1 MNIQILRKNQSSGLE
16 PIFTGKKQ
24 YIRTIIFDSKE
35 KLRDMGNLLLE
46 LLGFVLIFIA
56 VNWKRNDYSEIKI
69 FSLDWFITILLVG
82 VGVTII
88 KHYGA

>member
-35 KLRDMGNLLLE
+35 KLRESRLQKLQKIE
-46 LLGFVLIFIA
+46 
-56 VNWKRNDYSEIKI
+56 KIK
-69 FSLDWFITILLVG
+69 
-82 VGVTII
+82 
-88 KHYGA
+88 